1 MDLLSV
7 MAENP
12 KVCEYIDI
20 PFQHIS
26 TRILQSMKRASTKEE
41 TYNLIQTIREKVP
54 NAALRTTLIVGY
66 PGETED
72 EFEELK
78 TFVNDIK
85 FDRLGVFRYS
95 PEEGTAAFEL
105 EDDVSD
111 EVKQIRMDEIM
122 EIQQDISLQKN
133 QEKIGKKLH
142 VLTDRFEGEYV
153 VGRTMQDSP
162 EVDNEVLILDEDDV
176 VELGKFYTVEI
187 TEADAFDVIAKVL

>member
-1 MDLLSV
+1 

-20 PFQHIS
+20 PFQHVS

-41 TYNLIQTIREKVP
+41 TNHLIKTIREKLP

-66 PGETED
+66 PGETEE

-95 PEEGTAAFEL
+95 AEEGTSAFEFD
-105 EDDVSD
+105 DDVSD
-111 EVKQIRMDEIM
+111 EVKQTRMDEIM
-122 EIQQDISLQKN
+122 EIQQDISLEKN
-133 QEKIGKKLH
+133 QEKVGKKLY
-142 VLTDRFEGEYV
+142 VLTDRFEGEYI

-187 TEADAFDVIAKVL
+187 TEADAFDVIAKVS